1 MVWTGGDYSTPIDL
15 NSVVQKRI
23 EVPCIA
29 GDRDIIL
36 RSLENESRGINITVI
51 YFEYF
56 GY

>member
-1 MVWTGGDYSTPIDL
+1 MVWTDGDYSTPIDL

-36 RSLENESRGINITVI
+36 RSLENESRCVNVTVI
-51 YFEYF
+51 YFEYI
-56 GY
+56 